1 MNRSVNK
8 GTPYHQWNPYTPMDQ
23 LQSYFGF
30 GPTILTRGEG
40 NYVYNQRGKRYILG
54 NSAAW
59 NFALGYGREEIIEA
73 ATQQMKEL
81 PFSSSW
87 GLTHPRAIELSARL
101 VEISSGNFGHV
112 YLTSDG
118 TEAVEAALK
127 IARQYHRQSPYPADR
142 ARFKIVTLR
151 HAYHGYSFG
160 ACSAAG
166 NADYEAKY
174 GPLLPGFIQIEP
186 AYCYRCSYSQDPYP
200 ECGLVC
206 AQAIENA
213 IEQEGPETVA
223 AFLYEPIM
231 GEAGV
236 IVPPDEYHQRVGE
249 ICRRYGLLL
258 IADEVTTGFGR
269 AGKLFFSM
277 DWEIQPDILCLG
289 KIISGGYLPLGAT
302 LSSDEIFQRFLGQE
316 NYFMHGSTNSGQPVC
331 AAVGLAAISII
342 LREDLPGNAARVGA
356 HLKSG
361 LEKLKN
367 EHAIIGEVRGEG
379 LMLQIELVKDR
390 KSKQP
395 FPDEGKFNFLLD
407 MLDRGLLISLDDLR
421 IFPPLTIDE
430 SLADEIV
437 DIIDKSLKR
446 GIQAELSRKSR
457 LLKEFLISKKYNNKQ
472 R

>member
-1 MNRSVNK
+1 MAKSRST
-8 GTPYHQWNPYTPMDQ
+8 GIPTHQWNPYTPMDQ
-23 LQSYFGF
+23 FGSYFGF
-30 GPTILTRGEG
+30 GPTVLVRGEG
-40 NYVYNQRGKRYILG
+40 NYVFNQRGKRYILG

-59 NFALGYGREEIIEA
+59 NFALGYGRAEIIEA
-73 ATQQMKEL
+73 AVKQLREL

-87 GLTHPRAIELSARL
+87 GLTHPRAMELAARL
-101 VEISSGNFGHV
+101 VEISSGNFAHA

-127 IARQYHRQSPYPADR
+127 IARQFHRQSPDKHDHQRY
-142 ARFKIVTLR
+142 KVITL
-151 HAYHGYSFG
+151 HHSYHGYSFA
-160 ACSAAG
+160 ACSASGSEDLA
-166 NADYEAKY
+166 EKY
-174 GPLLPGFIQIEP
+174 GPLLPGFVQIEP
-186 AYCYRCSYSQDPYP
+186 AYCYRCSYGSEKYP
-200 ECGLVC
+200 QCGLAC
-206 AQAIENA
+206 AQALELA
-213 IEQEGPETVA
+213 IEKEGPETVA
-223 AFLYEPIM
+223 AFLYEPVL

-269 AGKLFFSM
+269 AGKLFFSK

-302 LSSDEIFQRFLGQE
+302 LTTGEIFQRFLGQDK
-316 NYFMHGSTNSGQPVC
+316 YFMHGSTNSGQPVC
-331 AAVGLAAISII
+331 AAAGLAAIGII
-342 LREDLPGNAARVGA
+342 LRDHLPENAARVGA

-361 LEKLKN
+361 LEGLVDKH
-367 EHAIIGEVRGEG
+367 EIIGEVRGKG
-379 LMLQIELVKDR
+379 LMLHIELVKDR

-395 FPDEGKFNFLLD
+395 YPAEGIFNFLLD
-407 MLDRGLLISLDDLR
+407 VLDRGLLISLDDFR

-437 DIIDKSLKR
+437 DIIDKSLKL
-446 GIQAELSRKSR
+446 GVQAEVSRKSR
-457 LLKEFLISKKYNNKQ
+457 LLKEFLISKESKNKQ